1 MRKVIANTT
10 PLIAL
15 ANIDRLELLR
25 ELYGTVF
32 VPQAVLDEIIREPA
46 RQRVRGAEWI
56 KVESIQDSS
65 QRDIFRARLH
75 AGEVEVMILAR
86 EQKADLVIVD
96 DEAAKKTAKF
106 LGLNV
111 TGTLGIL
118 LKAKKEG
125 YLESVEPIMNELI
138 RDGLFISDTVK
149 RLVLKEAGES
159 MSIT

>member
-15 ANIDRLELLR
+15 ANIDQLELLHK
-25 ELYGTVF
+25 LYGMIII
-32 VPQAVLDEIIREPA
+32 PQAVMDEIVRDPA
-46 RQRVRGAEWI
+46 RQRVHSSSWI
-56 KVESIQDSS
+56 KVEAIRDQS
-65 QRDIFRARLH
+65 QKDIFRARLH

-86 EQKADLVIVD
+86 EQKADLVIMD
-96 DEAAKKTAKF
+96 DDAAKKTAKF

-111 TGTLGIL
+111 TGTLGVL

-125 YLESVEPIMNELI
+125 YLEKIEPVMNELI

-149 RLVLKEAGES
+149 RYVLKEAGE
-159 MSIT
+159 

>member
-1 MRKVIANTT
+1 
-10 PLIAL
+10 
-15 ANIDRLELLR
+15 
-25 ELYGTVF
+25 
-32 VPQAVLDEIIREPA
+32 
-46 RQRVRGAEWI
+46 
-56 KVESIQDSS
+56 
-65 QRDIFRARLH
+65 
-75 AGEVEVMILAR
+75 MILAR

-106 LGLNV
+106 MGLNV

-138 RDGLFISDTVK
+138 RDGLYISDTVK
-149 RLVLKEAGES
+149 RFVLKEAGES